1 MSQIS
6 WTNEGP
12 KKRIIKIRKMINN
25 NINYNIYTFNIPIIQ
40 YNYINYF
47 T

>member
-1 MSQIS
+1 MMILVLM
-6 WTNEGP
+6 NP
-12 KKRIIKIRKMINN
+12 NLIKIKIRKMINN
-25 NINYNIYTFNIPIIQ
+25 NKNYNIYTFNIPIIQ

>member
-1 MSQIS
+1 MNKYKIKF
-6 WTNEGP
+6 N
-12 KKRIIKIRKMINN
+12 KIKIRKMINN
-25 NINYNIYTFNIPIIQ
+25 NKNYNIYTFNIPIIQ